1 MNSSNMRIERTF
13 SPLALTITL
22 QLLGCGG
29 GGSQLDD
36 GVGGRAGTGGSSS
49 STGES
54 VGGSGGGSTEPCP
67 SGGLA
72 AGDHTLTLTHD
83 GVAYDYLVHVPPG
96 LDPTVPVPLVLNWHG
111 LSSNATQ
118 QRFFSAM
125 NPVADA
131 RKFIVVYPNSPDT
144 SWNAGTCCAVLAPNR
159 DDVGFALA
167 LVEKMKQQACIDAK
181 RVYSTGMSNG
191 GYMSHRLAC
200 EHADVFAAIAPVAG
214 TLSIPACNPSRP
226 ISVIHFH
233 GTADK
238 NVPYYGNAT
247 NKPVPQHLQE
257 WADRNGCTPTP
268 TVTFSQADAKCETWN
283 NCQGGV
289 VVRLCT
295 FEGEG
300 HCWPGQSF
308 CPYGASTTTLNAS
321 DEAATFFDQFHL

>member
-1 MNSSNMRIERTF
+1 MPSHHHQTRCYLFLS
-13 SPLALTITL
+13 LTMFH
-22 QLLGCGG
+22 LGCGG
-29 GGSQLDD
+29 GGEVL
-36 GVGGRAGTGGSSS
+36 GPGAGGNAGTSGSSS

-54 VGGSGGGSTEPCP
+54 SGAGGSAGGTSEPCP
-67 SGGLA
+67 SAVLPP
-72 AGDHTLTLTHD
+72 GDHTLTLTHD
-83 GVAYDYLVHVPPG
+83 GIDYDYIVHVPKD
-96 LDPTVPVPLVLNWHG
+96 LDPTVPAPLVLNWHG

-125 NPVADA
+125 DPVADA

-144 SWNAGTCCAVLAPNR
+144 SWNAGTCCAFLAPNR

-167 LVEKMKQQACIDAK
+167 LVEKMKTQACIDSK

-191 GYMSHRLAC
+191 AYMSNRLAC

-214 TLSIPACNPSRP
+214 TISIPVCNPSRP
-226 ISVIHFH
+226 VGVFHFH

-238 NVPYYGNAT
+238 NVPYDGNAT
-247 NKPVPQHLQE
+247 NQPVHDILQA
-257 WADRNGCTPTP
+257 WADRNGCAPTP
-268 TVTFSQADAKCETWN
+268 AVTFMQADAKCETWS
-283 NCQGGV
+283 NCNGGV
-289 VVRLCT
+289 EVKLCS

-321 DEAATFFDQFHL
+321 EEAAKFFEQYHL